1 MSTFDEL
8 AGDFLAQQR
17 IAVAG
22 MSRQE
27 GGNTANYIYRALR
40 DKGYQVFG
48 LNPQADE
55 LEGDPCYPAVS
66 AVPGGVDG
74 VLIVTNPTITEQV
87 VRDCAEVGVSR
98 VWIHDG
104 MLMHGSSVSEEAVAF
119 CREHGIQVIAGGCP
133 MMFIEPFHKCMKW
146 VLGVM
151 NRLPAS

>member
-8 AGDFLAQQR
+8 AGDFLAKQR

-22 MSRQE
+22 MSRKE

-48 LNPQADE
+48 LNPHADE
-55 LEGDPCYPAVS
+55 LEGDLCYPTVS

-87 VRDCAEVGVSR
+87 VRDCAEAGVSR

-104 MLMHGSSVSEEAVAF
+104 MLMHGASSVSDEAVAF
-119 CREHGIQVIAGGCP
+119 CREHGIQALVQR
-133 MMFIEPFHKCMKW
+133 IEDRRTC
-146 VLGVM
+146 
-151 NRLPAS
+151 